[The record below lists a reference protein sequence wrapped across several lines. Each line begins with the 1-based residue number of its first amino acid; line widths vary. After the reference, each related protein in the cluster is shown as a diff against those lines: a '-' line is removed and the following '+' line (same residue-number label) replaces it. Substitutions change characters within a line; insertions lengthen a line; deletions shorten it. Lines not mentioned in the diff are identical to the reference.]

1 MNKDQLGQ
9 MPYQQQM
16 NPKEMEEQRKKQ
28 EEILEKRKIMLQ
40 NFMTSEAKERRMT
53 PIFYFIIWLVNRL
66 ALVKPDKAQKIE
78 DMIIQN
84 ASAGVF
90 KEKVS
95 EAQLIAYLEQFSEKQ
110 EMTIKVCKYPH
121 TFFNNVV

>member
-53 PIFYFIIWLVNRL
+53 PIFYFII
-66 ALVKPDKAQKIE
+66 
-78 DMIIQN
+78 
-84 ASAGVF
+84 
-90 KEKVS
+90 
-95 EAQLIAYLEQFSEKQ
+95 
-110 EMTIKVCKYPH
+110 
-121 TFFNNVV
+121 